1 MLYYTFSYKR
11 MHVVL
16 YFKQMKT
23 TRISKL
29 INPTSLSFHNNS
41 YPKEYTGIQMELHT
55 PFSRTEV
62 HPVTEWE
69 SHNSRYINM
78 SSNKTRQ
85 QKLSVEKPMVQSI
98 YRHSI
103 TSLHTVNLEG
113 VKEDGEEYEPV
124 LGVIQAH
131 LFFDWD
137 PWGGDSNTPSEATLL
152 GFETERFL
160 VHPKLVDRVSLPVE
174 ARLRNESV
182 DASDE
187 HEALRDKLLYSNCSC
202 RRRTLAECD
211 CGEVRTVDT
220 SWDFFSLA
228 SLCNFS
234 AFLSGFEAG
243 FRELHDPALFP
254 PGPNTGL
261 AASESPTFTDL
272 NLGPDIHTIF
282 FFNSPLTPS
291 DDSLSSNYQLVEA

>member
-1 MLYYTFSYKR
+1 M
-11 MHVVL
+11 
-16 YFKQMKT
+16 
-23 TRISKL
+23 
-29 INPTSLSFHNNS
+29 
-41 YPKEYTGIQMELHT
+41 
-55 PFSRTEV
+55 
-62 HPVTEWE
+62 E

-85 QKLSVEKPMVQSI
+85 QKISVERLMVQWI
-98 YRHSI
+98 YHHSI
-103 TSLHTVNLEG
+103 TNLHTINLDG
-113 VKEDGEEYEPV
+113 MKEDGKEYEPV

-131 LFFDWD
+131 LFLDCE

-152 GFETERFL
+152 GLETERFL
-160 VHPKLVDRVSLPVE
+160 VHPRLLDRVNLPVE

-187 HEALRDKLLYSNCSC
+187 HEALRDKLQYSNCSC

-211 CGEVRTVDT
+211 WGEVRTVDT

-243 FRELHDPALFP
+243 FRELHDPVLFP

-261 AASESPTFTDL
+261 AASESPTFIDL
-272 NLGPDIHTIF
+272 NLGPDIHTKKILH
-282 FFNSPLTPS
+282 STTHPS
-291 DDSLSSNYQLVEA
+291 DDSLSSNNPLLEA